1 MKVRNTLAAEIMK
14 DAAAST
20 DDLFQLVETHA
31 EWQSTDGVHF
41 NAMGNEAMGKQV
53 AESVLQYLPSAK

>member
-1 MKVRNTLAAEIMK
+1 MKENAAG
-14 DAAAST
+14 T

-41 NAMGNEAMGKQV
+41 NAMGNEAMAKQV
-53 AESVLQYLPSAK
+53 AESVLGYLPSAK